1 MKARLQPWGDTKV
14 ISIASCFIF
23 DRNGR
28 LLLLRRHSQDL
39 GGGQWGTAGG
49 RLEPGETPKAA
60 MIREVREE
68 TGLDAASAT
77 RLGSHIIKMP
87 HGGVHMTS
95 FSLLIP
101 SSASIVLQ
109 KEEHEDFRWF
119 SVKRLLEEDNI
130 LWGIPS
136 ILRDFDIFP
145 NFDIDP
151 TPGDGSEVKLQEK
164 A

>member
-23 DRNGR
+23 DQDGR
-28 LLLLRRHSQDL
+28 LLLLRRHSEDL

-49 RLEPGETPKAA
+49 RLELGEAPKAA
-60 MIREVREE
+60 MVREVREE
-68 TGLDAASAT
+68 TGLDASSAT
-77 RLGSHIIKMP
+77 LLGSHIIKMP
-87 HGGVHMTS
+87 HGGVHMSS

-101 SSASIVLQ
+101 SNIPIVLQ

-119 SVKRLLEEDNI
+119 NVERLLDEDNI

-136 ILRDFDIFP
+136 ILRDFDLFHD
-145 NFDIDP
+145 FETDP
-151 TPGDGSEVKLQEK
+151 TLADGSEVKLQEK
-164 A
+164 V